1 MGKIGAGM
9 KILRGIGKGGWKKGS
24 NTIKGKARP
33 ILDTAEELK
42 QASQQTNRTLLG
54 GSVAAGVGAGIGL
67 TGASLNH
74 QVRQVMKEQGVSK
87 EKATI
92 IVLNRHNKKTDED
105 E

>member
-1 MGKIGAGM
+1 MGRLGAGM
-9 KILRGIGKGGWKKGS
+9 KVLRGLGKGWKKGGKGV
-24 NTIKGKARP
+24 TGKAKP
-33 ILDTAEELK
+33 MLGTLDELK
-42 QASQQTNRTLLG
+42 QASQQTNRTFLG

-74 QVRQVMKEQGVSK
+74 QVRKVMKEQGVSK

-92 IVLNRHNKKTDED
+92 IVLNRHNKKKDED